1 MDATGDAATD
11 SAEPSESVEQGQA
24 VVGGYVPRI
33 TFTGSGLPIT
43 PVYAGAGVASHK
55 FNIGRTLHFRNGI
68 YSGKPSLPRPVA
80 YGSSYVPQHRGY
92 TGVVRVQKR
101 LEGVGDVPVDP
112 MQNFQPQKFSE
123 ASAPSENLSS
133 EEESA
138 IKREYK
144 NAGRKA
150 YKSENKGN
158 RETRREGLSEP
169 GL

>member
-11 SAEPSESVEQGQA
+11 SAGPSESVSQDQA

-43 PVYAGAGVASHK
+43 PVYAGAGVASHT

-68 YSGKPSLPRPVA
+68 YSSKPSLPRPVA

-101 LEGVGDVPVDP
+101 LEGVGEVPVDP
-112 MQNFQPQKFSE
+112 MQNFKPQVFKE
-123 ASAPSENLSS
+123 TKAPSAEISA
-133 EEESA
+133 EEENA
-138 IKREYK
+138 VKREYK

-150 YKSENKGN
+150 YKSENRGN
-158 RETRREGLSEP
+158 RETRREGVSKPE
-169 GL
+169 